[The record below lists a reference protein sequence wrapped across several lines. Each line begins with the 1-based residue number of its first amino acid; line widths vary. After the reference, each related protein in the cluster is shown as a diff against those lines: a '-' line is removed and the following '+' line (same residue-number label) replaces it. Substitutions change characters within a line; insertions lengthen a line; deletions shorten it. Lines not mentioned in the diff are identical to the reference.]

1 MSEIKRPVP
10 GGQRED
16 RKERGI
22 KGQNLEVRCTQNWF
36 KKQTTIFAWL
46 VSAEIILFWIL

>member
-1 MSEIKRPVP
+1 MLLKSMSEIKRPVP

-22 KGQNLEVRCTQNWF
+22 KGCAQMSGVP
-36 KKQTTIFAWL
+36 TIGFDK
-46 VSAEIILFWIL
+46 ITKN

>member
-22 KGQNLEVRCTQNWF
+22 KGQNLEVRCTHN
-36 KKQTTIFAWL
+36 
-46 VSAEIILFWIL
+46 

>member
-10 GGQRED
+10 GGQKED

-22 KGQNLEVRCTQNWF
+22 KGQNLDDRSTHKWF
-36 KKQTTIFAWL
+36 
-46 VSAEIILFWIL
+46 